1 MRKLLAILMA
11 ALLLIAPALAEA
23 PAENVQTRTS
33 VFEIEGMAEEVVE
46 TLYQAE
52 KYSLWYPA
60 GMLKPTD
67 YYSNISFVPVDETV
81 TNVSFLV
88 VPTEVPAEEAEA
100 FIAEATGGYGP
111 EWTISDVREMATE
124 NENVVLTVE
133 AAYEGEI
140 HRYYLVQGFDGCLCI
155 TAMFPLEA
163 AEGYGV
169 RFDALVKTIG
179 F

>member
-11 ALLLIAPALAEA
+11 ALLLVSPALSEA
-23 PAENVQTRTS
+23 PAQTRTS
-33 VFEIEGMAEEVVE
+33 VIELEGISEEFVE
-46 TLYQAE
+46 TLYAGE
-52 KYSLWYPA
+52 TFTLWYPA
-60 GMLKPTD
+60 ELLMPTD
-67 YYSNISFVPVDETV
+67 YYGNLSLVPVDETA

-88 VPTEVPAEEAEA
+88 VPTEVPAEEANA

-111 EWTISDVREMATE
+111 EWTISDVRDMVTE
-124 NENVVLTVE
+124 NENTVLTVE

-155 TAMFPLEA
+155 TAMFPAEA